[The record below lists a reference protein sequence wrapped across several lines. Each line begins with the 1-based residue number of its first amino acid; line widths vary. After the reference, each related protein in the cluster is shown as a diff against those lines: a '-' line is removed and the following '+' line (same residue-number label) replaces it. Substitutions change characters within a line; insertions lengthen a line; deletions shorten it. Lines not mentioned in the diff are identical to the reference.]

1 MSKDGLTDEQREKE
15 MKELHEF
22 MLDYLEE
29 QEQKESDSKGANY
42 N

>member
-1 MSKDGLTDEQREKE
+1 MREDGLTDEQREKE

-22 MLDYLEE
+22 MLKCLAE